1 MNNNREM
8 ALPEPPQSP
17 WYIVLVNLLPWA
29 TLYGLTHTAIY
40 YVFKYWSDSRDEAIQ
55 RIVDEKFKDHMNPL
69 HEKIDKLTALILSKG
84 K

>member
-1 MNNNREM
+1 MNTKQM

-17 WYIVLVNLLPWA
+17 WYVILVNLLPWA

-40 YVFKYWSDSRDEAIQ
+40 YVFKYWSESRDERLR
-55 RIVDEKFKDHMNPL
+55 RIVQEENKPL
-69 HEKIDKLTALILSKG
+69 EEKIDKLTELLYSKLN

>member
-1 MNNNREM
+1 M

-17 WYIVLVNLLPWA
+17 WYIILVNLLPWA

-40 YVFKYWSDSRDEAIQ
+40 YVFKYWSESRDERLR
-55 RIVDEKFKDHMNPL
+55 RIVQEENKPL
-69 HEKIDKLTALILSKG
+69 EEKIDELKDMIYHLK